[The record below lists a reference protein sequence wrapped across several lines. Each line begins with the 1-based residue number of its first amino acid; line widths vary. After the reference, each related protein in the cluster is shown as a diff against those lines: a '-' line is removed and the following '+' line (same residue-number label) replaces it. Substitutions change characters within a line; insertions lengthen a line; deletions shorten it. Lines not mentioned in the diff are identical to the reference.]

1 MAADKSIGNK
11 PPENETAENGSDGK
25 SLAALRVNNVSRAF
39 GDLPVLDGIS
49 LTVRRGEFV
58 ALVGPSGCGKTT
70 LLNLLS
76 GADQPTSGTISRPPT
91 VRMVYQADGLLP
103 WLTVRE
109 NIALGLRSKRGRRRE
124 EETRRRGEKDVLA
137 SAGGEAFSPSEAEQ
151 MKFLLD
157 MIGMDEYA
165 AYYPYQLS
173 GGMRQRVEL
182 ARALGGDTDL
192 LLLDEPFSALDYIKR
207 LELRRSLAE
216 MLRTSPAQVVLVTH
230 DIEEACMLADRV
242 LVLSSRPARIQCEIA
257 IELPRPRPVGHPEV
271 TAATKQV
278 LRAMGLE
285 NL

>member
-1 MAADKSIGNK
+1 MPADSNTAAGPQDKMS
-11 PPENETAENGSDGK
+11 
-25 SLAALRVNNVSRAF
+25 LRVANVRRAF
-39 GDLPVLDGIS
+39 GDLPVLDDIS
-49 LTVRRGEFV
+49 LTVGQGEFV

-76 GADQPTSGTISRPPT
+76 GADQPTSGTIARPPN

-109 NIALGLRSKRGRRRE
+109 NIALGLRSNIS
-124 EETRRRGEKDVLA
+124 
-137 SAGGEAFSPSEAEQ
+137 SANDAAAQ
-151 MKFLLD
+151 MNFLLD

-182 ARALGGDTDL
+182 ARALGSDTDL

-207 LELRRSLAE
+207 LELRHSLAE
-216 MLRTSPAQVVLVTH
+216 MLHTRPAQVVLVTH

-242 LVLSSRPARIQCEIA
+242 LVLSNRPAHIQCEIA
-257 IELPRPRPVGHPEV
+257 IELPRPRSVGHPDV